1 MEETEIQAE
10 HETTVDQTGAPS
22 AVHLAAAA

>member
-10 HETTVDQTGAPS
+10 HETTVHQNGAPS
-22 AVHLAAAA
+22 AVLHSAAA